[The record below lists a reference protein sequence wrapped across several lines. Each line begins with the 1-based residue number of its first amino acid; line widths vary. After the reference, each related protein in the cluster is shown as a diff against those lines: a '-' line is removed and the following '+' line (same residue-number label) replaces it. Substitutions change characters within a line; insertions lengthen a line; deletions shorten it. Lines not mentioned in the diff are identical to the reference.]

1 MPEIS
6 FCKNTMSWQNIFIL
20 MADYKLSSS
29 FSKNRKNNSQKTP
42 QFILFILT
50 HFHQKINYFI
60 PLKESCCL
68 HILLFP
74 FPYLSPIFILQLH
87 DNPYFTRLKKKIIPK
102 KNKKRRG
109 HFLTIRK
116 IITKRP
122 DVCVNTLC
130 SKTPW
135 NLHKHWI

>member
-1 MPEIS
+1 MTYGMPKIS

-60 PLKESCCL
+60 PLKESCCPR
-68 HILLFP
+68 ILLFL
-74 FPYLSPIFILQLH
+74 FLH
-87 DNPYFTRLKKKIIPK
+87 FSPYFYPSNTQNPSSYKNLKEKQLKKEPK
-102 KNKKRRG
+102 KKRT
-109 HFLTIRK
+109 FAY
-116 IITKRP
+116 
-122 DVCVNTLC
+122 
-130 SKTPW
+130 
-135 NLHKHWI
+135 